1 MSGSKKQE
9 HKQYLDKQVNDN
21 LQDTCE
27 RMAQR
32 YKKYGLEK
40 QAKKVRNFKKCVREL
55 VGSL

>member
-1 MSGSKKQE
+1 MSGNKKQE

-21 LQDTCE
+21 LQETCE

-40 QAKKVRNFKKCVREL
+40 QAKKVRAFKKQVREM
-55 VGSL
+55 VGNL